1 MGTFITAFV
10 RAWIGSEEYHEAW
23 DKRSRTWSFPIRFW
37 GRLTFAGAGLC
48 FFLWQQITSSP
59 GGSDTFAPLVL
70 ASTVSQAAGPCFYL
84 LYHGTARFFLTR
96 HYLEALARGRMYFT
110 LKSALCIL
118 LMTVLSVL
126 AASGSLGFHWYVQLF
141 VFLLTVPVACFFVL
155 LPALNWV
162 GVRLIGFPKAVLEQE
177 KQEAAKPG
185 HASRD
190 GHMSAR
196 SIMGRPK
203 HFWSEDR
210 PPIAPS

>member
-23 DKRSRTWSFPIRFW
+23 YKRSRTWSFPIRFW
-37 GRLTFAGAGLC
+37 GRLTIAAAGLC
-48 FFLWQQITSSP
+48 FFLWQHITYAP
-59 GGSDTFAPLVL
+59 HGWESDTFAILVL
-70 ASTVSQAAGPCFYL
+70 AITVSQAAGPGFYL
-84 LYHGTARFFLTR
+84 LYQGTARFFLTR
-96 HYLEALARGRMYFT
+96 HYLEALARGRMYLT

-126 AASGSLGFHWYVQLF
+126 AASGSLGPHWYVQLF

-162 GVRLIGFPKAVLEQE
+162 GVRLIGFPKAVLEQQ

-185 HASRD
+185 HASGDSHVCR
-190 GHMSAR
+190 
-196 SIMGRPK
+196 
-203 HFWSEDR
+203 
-210 PPIAPS
+210 